1 MPSASTV
8 SLATSGSGAWT
19 VSTNPPTGVFCAEAH
34 GRRHAR
40 RKCSRL
46 TGVVIKL
53 YGTANGFGWKM
64 DEVIGA
70 QIVSV
75 PMSLPLNMADQ
86 TFQSLMKWLAGA
98 FLGIGLIGNLAAAVV
113 APRKRQ

>member
-1 MPSASTV
+1 
-8 SLATSGSGAWT
+8 
-19 VSTNPPTGVFCAEAH
+19 
-34 GRRHAR
+34 
-40 RKCSRL
+40 
-46 TGVVIKL
+46 
-53 YGTANGFGWKM
+53 M